1 MRLKMLD
8 DTTLMSGPQVH
19 LQCLEV
25 GEEGR
30 AGSCRPSTP
39 PPPSTGAF
47 SLAAQLAS
55 PDWSRCDY

>member
-1 MRLKMLD
+1 MRLNKLD
-8 DTTLMSGPQVH
+8 ETDVIPPAQVH

-55 PDWSRCDY
+55 PDWSR

>member
-1 MRLKMLD
+1 MRLNKLD
-8 DTTLMSGPQVH
+8 ETDVISLAQVH

-55 PDWSRCDY
+55 PDWSR